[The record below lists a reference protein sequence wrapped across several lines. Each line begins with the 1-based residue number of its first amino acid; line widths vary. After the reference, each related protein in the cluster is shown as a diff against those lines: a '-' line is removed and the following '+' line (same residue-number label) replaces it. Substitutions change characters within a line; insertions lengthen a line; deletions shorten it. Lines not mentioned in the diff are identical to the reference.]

1 MRNRR
6 CLNEA
11 KVPPK
16 YVAIEPKVH
25 RTAVHPMNDDN
36 ITDIYTYLRQFGPAL
51 AERILETYPSLQG
64 TKDPVAPALS
74 TLLRKALHAQAL
86 AITGTAKYLR
96 KAKAARIVAEC
107 GAGETF
113 MSLGT
118 IHVLA
123 EGRPTATLVM
133 CPSHITHK
141 WAREVLLTIPRART
155 FLIEDMRNGGDPSR
169 PHGICEVKLSKGR
182 TVYEGKRLTLS
193 EMRHMGRKDWKRRFP
208 GPTFFIAG
216 KDKAKLGYFWEHVY
230 LKAKSGP
237 NLGGVVNPDSGVA
250 ILDSEMQKLTAL
262 DFSDKLKVSEALT
275 APSGGT
281 TRFSALWQ
289 ADRERIQ
296 RMAPIEFIG
305 RYMLGW
311 FDFAIADEL
320 HQLAGDTA
328 QGNALGVL
336 GRSAQRLIALTGT
349 LMGGYADDLFNIFY
363 RMEPRVMVREGFA
376 YGGQGRR
383 DFQEQYGVLETIEK
397 VEEADNACS
406 RSTKKS
412 VRVLRKPGAS
422 PLLFGKF
429 LMNTT
434 AFLSLEDISDNLP
447 RYEESVISVI
457 MDDALQQ
464 AYGLLEEDIRS
475 AMKAHRGNK
484 SLMSILLNTLL
495 LYPDHPYDFDQ
506 IWARAFDP
514 QTKEYAKFLVTE
526 PENLTREDLY
536 AKERALISDV
546 REELRQG
553 RRCQVYATYTGE
565 KDVTL
570 RLETVLRQEGIR
582 VAVLRSSVPTDKRE
596 DWYDR
601 QLKAGV
607 EVVICHPKLVET
619 GLDLLAFPTLYF
631 YETGYSLHTLRQS
644 SRRSWRIGQRFPV
657 RVKFVTYSGTM
668 QETCLRLMGKK
679 MLVALMME
687 GKFSGEGLQ
696 ALDTDEDLMS
706 AMARE
711 LVVKAGVG
719 ESADAVWRELDQ
731 EREKIEPRPGAAE
744 PEPEDEPAPA
754 FDLPVASSASPA
766 PIAFGIR
773 LTEPTPFTKKRR
785 KTALWPTAE
794 EANAQLSL
802 FFD

>member
-1 MRNRR
+1 M
-6 CLNEA
+6 E
-11 KVPPK
+11 
-16 YVAIEPKVH
+16 
-25 RTAVHPMNDDN
+25 TTFD
-36 ITDIYTYLRQFGPAL
+36 YLRQFGPLL
-51 AERILETYPSLQG
+51 AERILETYPPLQS
-64 TKDPVAPALS
+64 TKDPIAPVLA
-74 TLLRKALHAQAL
+74 TLLRKALPAQAL
-86 AITGTAKYLR
+86 AATGTAKYLR

-107 GAGETF
+107 GAGKTF
-113 MSLGT
+113 MALGT
-118 IHVLA
+118 IHILA
-123 EGRPTATLVM
+123 EGRPSATLVM
-133 CPSHITHK
+133 CPPHITHK

-155 FLIEDMRNGGDPSR
+155 FLIEDMRNGGDPNQ

-193 EMRHMGRKDWKRRFP
+193 EMRRMGRREWRKRFP
-208 GPTFFIAG
+208 GPTFFITG
-216 KDKAKLGYFWEHVY
+216 KDRGKLGYFWEHVY

-237 NLGGVVNPDSGVA
+237 NLGGVINADSGVA

-262 DFSDKLKVSEALT
+262 DFTDKVKVSEALT
-275 APSGGT
+275 APRGGT
-281 TRFSALWQ
+281 NRFSPLWQ
-289 ADRERIQ
+289 ADRKRIQ

-305 RYMLGW
+305 RYMRGW

-328 QGNALGVL
+328 QGNCLGVL
-336 GRSAQRLIALTGT
+336 GRAAQRLIALTGT

-363 RMEPRVMVREGFA
+363 RMEPRAMVREGFA

-406 RSTKKS
+406 KATKKT

-429 LMNTT
+429 LMSTT

-447 RYEESVISVI
+447 RYDESVISVE
-457 MDDALQQ
+457 MDEGLQQ
-464 AYGLLEEDIRS
+464 AYEQLEEDIRS

-484 SLMSILLNTLL
+484 SLMSTLLNTLL
-495 LYPDHPYDFDQ
+495 LYPDHPYDFDE
-506 IWARAFDP
+506 IWARAFDA
-514 QTKEYAKFLVTE
+514 QTKEYVKFLVSE
-526 PENLTREDLY
+526 PKNLTREALY
-536 AKERALISDV
+536 AKERVLIADV
-546 REELRQG
+546 KEELRQG
-553 RRCQVYATYTGE
+553 RRCQIYATYTGE
-565 KDVTL
+565 KDVAL
-570 RLETVLRQEGIR
+570 RLETVLRQEAIR

-596 DWYDR
+596 DWYDK

-619 GLDLLAFPTLYF
+619 GLDLLVFPTLYF
-631 YETGYSLHTLRQS
+631 YETGYSLHTLRQA

-657 RVKFVTYSGTM
+657 RVKFVTYSGSM

-706 AMARE
+706 TMARE
-711 LVVKAGVG
+711 LVEKVGVG

-731 EREKIEPRPGAAE
+731 EREKIQPRAEVVE
-744 PEPEDEPAPA
+744 PETVVEDEAPPTL
-754 FDLPVASSASPA
+754 DLPAMPA
-766 PIAFGIR
+766 LHPVSVAFGMHQM
-773 LTEPTPFTKKRR
+773 EPPPSSKKR
-785 KTALWPTAE
+785 KKAHIWPTAKDP
-794 EANAQLSL
+794 NRQLGL
-802 FFD
+802 FD

>member
-1 MRNRR
+1 M
-6 CLNEA
+6 E
-11 KVPPK
+11 
-16 YVAIEPKVH
+16 
-25 RTAVHPMNDDN
+25 TTFD
-36 ITDIYTYLRQFGPAL
+36 YLRQFGPAL
-51 AERILETYPSLQG
+51 AERILETYPPLQS
-64 TKDPVAPALS
+64 TKDPVAPSLAA
-74 TLLRKALHAQAL
+74 LLRKALPAQAL

-107 GAGETF
+107 GAGKTF
-113 MSLGT
+113 MALGT
-118 IHVLA
+118 IHVIT
-123 EGRPTATLVM
+123 EGRPSATLVM

-182 TVYEGKRLTLS
+182 TVYEGKHLTLS
-193 EMRHMGRKDWKRRFP
+193 EMRRMGRREWRKRFP
-208 GPTFFIAG
+208 GPTFFITG
-216 KDKAKLGYFWEHVY
+216 KDKGKLGYFWEHVY

-237 NLGGVVNPDSGVA
+237 NLGGVINPDSGVD
-250 ILDSEMQKLTAL
+250 ILDSEMQKLTGL
-262 DFSDKLKVSEALT
+262 DFTDKLKVSEALT
-275 APSGGT
+275 APRGGT

-289 ADRERIQ
+289 ADRKRIQ

-305 RYMLGW
+305 RYMRGW

-328 QGNALGVL
+328 QGNGLGVL
-336 GRSAQRLIALTGT
+336 GRAAQRLIALTGT

-383 DFQEQYGVLETIEK
+383 DFQEKYGVLETIEK

-406 RSTKKS
+406 RATKKT

-447 RYEESVISVI
+447 RYDESVISVD
-457 MDDALQQ
+457 MDDALQK
-464 AYGLLEEDIRS
+464 AYEQLEEDIRS

-495 LYPDHPYDFDQ
+495 LYPDHPYDFNE
-506 IWARAFDP
+506 IWARALDP
-514 QTKEYAKFLVTE
+514 QTREYVKFLVTE
-526 PENLTREDLY
+526 PENLAREALY
-536 AKERALISDV
+536 AKELALIADV
-546 REELRQG
+546 KEELRQG
-553 RRCQVYATYTGE
+553 RRCQIYATYTGE

-631 YETGYSLHTLRQS
+631 YETGYSLHTLRQA

-696 ALDTDEDLMS
+696 ALDTDEDLLS

-711 LVVKAGVG
+711 LVEKAGVG
-719 ESADAVWRELDQ
+719 ESADAVWRELDS
-731 EREKIEPRPGAAE
+731 EREKAQPRPAEVE
-744 PEPEDEPAPA
+744 PEPEQESAPVL
-754 FDLPVASSASPA
+754 DLPEPMAA
-766 PIAFGIR
+766 PPV
-773 LTEPTPFTKKRR
+773 PTPFGVRLLEPSTSAKKRK
-785 KTALWPTAE
+785 KTALWPTASE
-794 EANAQLSL
+794 NNAQLGL
-802 FFD
+802 FD

>member
-1 MRNRR
+1 MR
-6 CLNEA
+6 
-11 KVPPK
+11 
-16 YVAIEPKVH
+16 
-25 RTAVHPMNDDN
+25 HP
-36 ITDIYTYLRQFGPAL
+36 LR
-51 AERILETYPSLQG
+51 
-64 TKDPVAPALS
+64 
-74 TLLRKALHAQAL
+74 TLLRKALPAQAL

-96 KAKAARIVAEC
+96 QAKAARIVAEC
-107 GAGETF
+107 GAGKTY
-113 MSLGT
+113 MALGT

-123 EGRPTATLVM
+123 DGRPSTTLVM

-141 WAREVLLTIPRART
+141 WAREVLLTIPRARA

-169 PHGICEVKLSKGR
+169 PHGICEVKLSKGK
-182 TVYEGKRLTLS
+182 TVYEGKRLSLA
-193 EMRHMGRKDWKRRFP
+193 EMRRMGRKEWRKRFP
-208 GPTFFIAG
+208 GPTFFITG
-216 KDKAKLGYFWEHVY
+216 KDKGKLGYFWEHVY

-262 DFSDKLKVSEALT
+262 DFTDKLKVSEALT
-275 APSGGT
+275 APRGGT

-289 ADRERIQ
+289 ADRSRIQ
-296 RMAPIEFIG
+296 RMAPIEYIG
-305 RYMLGW
+305 RYMRGW

-328 QGNALGVL
+328 QGNGLGVL
-336 GRSAQRLIALTGT
+336 GRAAQRLIALTGT

-363 RMEPRVMVREGFA
+363 RMEPRAMVREGFA

-406 RSTKKS
+406 RATKKT

-422 PLLFGKF
+422 PMLFGKF
-429 LMNTT
+429 LMTTT

-447 RYEESVISVI
+447 RYDESVISVD

-464 AYGLLEEDIRS
+464 AYEKLEEDIRS

-495 LYPDHPYDFDQ
+495 LYPDHPYDFDE

-514 QTKEYAKFLVTE
+514 QTKEYVKFLVTE
-526 PENLTREDLY
+526 PENLTREALY
-536 AKERALISDV
+536 AKERALIADV
-546 REELRQG
+546 KEELRQG

-582 VAVLRSSVPTDKRE
+582 VAVLRSSVATDKRE

-631 YETGYSLHTLRQS
+631 YETGYSLHTLRQA

-711 LVVKAGVG
+711 LVEKAGVG
-719 ESADAVWRELDQ
+719 ESADAVWRELDH
-731 EREKIEPRPGAAE
+731 EREKVLPRPAAVE
-744 PEPEDEPAPA
+744 PESRRGARSGA
-754 FDLPVASSASPA
+754 RSVIGDLPIVARRAGSDAIRHPPDRTESA
-766 PIAFGIR
+766 FK
-773 LTEPTPFTKKRR
+773 E
-785 KTALWPTAE
+785 AE
-794 EANAQLSL
+794 EDRDLADRHRNQCAAQSLRLSRHAFNLRGDIMSEEREKVRCRSCELVQWSDRANCRRCGDGSA
-802 FFD
+802 